1 MIRIFSLTIAVFLGG
16 LLVSGSVLA
25 EAYLAV
31 REGYKCSQCHFN
43 KTGGGKR
50 NDFANTYVQTRLS
63 QNFVQWQPPGE
74 ESGESAVGNMYHGRL
89 NDFVS
94 LGADFRFTYSEKQI
108 PHTKKPEEDMSINSG
123 LLYLQMDMVPGSAS
137 LYLDQT
143 IQGTS
148 SARELFM
155 LFDDLPLDSYVK
167 FGRFFLASGF
177 RLQDDTAFVRQY
189 SGFTYGNPD
198 SGVEIGVEPG
208 PFSVSLWSTSLDKK
222 RGVTASV
229 IAKPARIGVSYNL
242 DSSVQGTKKTV
253 SNVFSGLHLGRFT
266 GLFEIDQIATETT
279 LKVNSVAL
287 LAELNYMVVKGAN
300 LKLSYE
306 AYDPNTHETGD
317 RVERV
322 SLIYEPFVTQ
332 FLQIRIGGRDYI
344 GQINNDQENRKEFFI
359 EMHGFFY

>member
-1 MIRIFSLTIAVFLGG
+1 MIRTISLTIAAFLGG
-16 LLVSGSVLA
+16 LLVSGAVLG
-25 EAYLAV
+25 EAYIAV

-63 QNFVQWQPPGE
+63 QYFVKWQPPGE

-94 LGADFRFTYSEKQI
+94 LGADFRFTYSERHI
-108 PHTKKPEEDMSINSG
+108 PHVKGPERDMSINSG

-148 SARELFM
+148 SARELFI
-155 LFDDLPLDSYVK
+155 LFDDLALDSYVK
-167 FGRFFLASGF
+167 LGRFFLASGY

-189 SGFTYGNPD
+189 PGFTYGNPD
-198 SGVEIGVEPG
+198 SGFEVGFEPG
-208 PFSVSLWSTSLDKK
+208 PFSVSVWSTSLDKK

-229 IAKPARIGVSYNL
+229 IWKPARIGVSYNL
-242 DSSVQGTKKTV
+242 DSSIQGTKKAV
-253 SNVFSGLHLGRFT
+253 ANIFAGLHLGRFT
-266 GLFEIDQIATETT
+266 GLAEVDQIVTETT
-279 LKVNSVAL
+279 SKVNSVAL
-287 LAELNYMVVKGAN
+287 LGELNYMVTKGAN
-300 LKLSYE
+300 VKLTYE
-306 AYDPNTHETGD
+306 GYDPNRNETAD
-317 RVERV
+317 RVERI

-332 FLQIRIGGRDYI
+332 FLQIRVGGRDYI
-344 GQINNDQENRKEFFI
+344 GQTSNDQENRKEFFI